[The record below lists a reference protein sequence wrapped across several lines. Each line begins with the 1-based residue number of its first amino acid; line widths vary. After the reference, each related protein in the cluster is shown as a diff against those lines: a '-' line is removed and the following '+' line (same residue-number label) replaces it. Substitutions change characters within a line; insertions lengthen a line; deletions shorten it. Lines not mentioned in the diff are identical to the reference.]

1 MLNTTVIS
9 VGEMAVYAPIS
20 GGYIHFAE
28 RWFSPAVGFAMGW
41 QVTFQYCLFLP
52 SEVIA
57 ANILISF
64 WDTSES
70 DMFSTSAAPESTDHL
85 QTSPRRT
92 RPHT

>member
-1 MLNTTVIS
+1 
-9 VGEMAVYAPIS
+9 MAVYAPIS
-20 GGYIHFAE
+20 GGYIHFTE

-70 DMFSTSAAPESTDHL
+70 DTCSPGAAPDSTDNL
-85 QTSPRRT
+85 QTSPRRI